1 MSDPVISRHDEAETI
16 PSGQRVVVYQ
26 NLTEDSIVLNPT
38 GSWLWSQL
46 ESPRPL
52 SWLVDALSQEHPDVD
67 RDTIAR
73 DIEAYIAEMVQN
85 QLLVRRA

>member
-1 MSDPVISRHDEAETI
+1 MNDPLISRHEQAETI
-16 PSGQRVVVYQ
+16 PSGKRVVVYQ
-26 NLTEDSIVLNPT
+26 NNTEDSIVLNPT

-52 SWLVDALSQEHPDVD
+52 SWLVEALSQEHPDVD

-73 DIEAYIAEMVQN
+73 DIEAYIADLVAN
-85 QLLVRRA
+85 QLLVRRG